1 MAGPTRTSMGSP
13 SSPGR
18 NGKDKDRDKEKSPIR
33 QSIISLLSVF
43 KRNALTE
50 KKGSAENGFDPGL
63 ERDSEPVLAKCELG
77 PRFEFER
84 NAIETRIVCGSGEK
98 ALPNVPSS
106 NASGGLYLQVG
117 TPHHGDYE
125 VTRRP
130 RGVTLFDAPV
140 PPISLADDTPCSS
153 QPKKRQTCG
162 ALLYLSQYPDSLRSS
177 QAPAWLPC
185 TATLEEDVQS
195 IRISWSDPL
204 SEEERVLTHI
214 VSLARCA
221 DVRSLVASQLEEQ
234 DLTIPL
240 VGCKDEMKIE
250 DLKVFEILFEGMERE
265 KFAAR
270 TVRERARWV
279 SAIWLVFSVIT

>member
-1 MAGPTRTSMGSP
+1 MAGLTRTSLGSP
-13 SSPGR
+13 SSPGQ

-50 KKGSAENGFDPGL
+50 KKSSVGHGPEPGL
-63 ERDSEPVLAKCELG
+63 ERDSEPMLAKCELG
-77 PRFEFER
+77 PGLEFER

-98 ALPNVPSS
+98 ALPNIPSS
-106 NASGGLYLQVG
+106 SASGGLYIQVG

-125 VTRRP
+125 VAKRP
-130 RGVTLFDAPV
+130 RGIALFDAPV
-140 PPISLADDTPCSS
+140 PPISLADDPLCSS
-153 QPKKRQTCG
+153 QPKKRQICG
-162 ALLYLSQYPDSLRSS
+162 VLLYLSQCPDNLRSS
-177 QAPAWLPC
+177 QGPAWLPC

-195 IRISWSDPL
+195 IRISWSDL
-204 SEEERVLTHI
+204 SSQEERVSTHI
-214 VSLARCA
+214 VSLARCT
-221 DVRSLVASQLEEQ
+221 DVRSLVASQLEER

-240 VGCKDEMKIE
+240 AGCKDEVRIE
-250 DLKVFEILFEGMERE
+250 DYKVFEILFEGKGRE

-279 SAIWLVFSVIT
+279 SAIWFVF